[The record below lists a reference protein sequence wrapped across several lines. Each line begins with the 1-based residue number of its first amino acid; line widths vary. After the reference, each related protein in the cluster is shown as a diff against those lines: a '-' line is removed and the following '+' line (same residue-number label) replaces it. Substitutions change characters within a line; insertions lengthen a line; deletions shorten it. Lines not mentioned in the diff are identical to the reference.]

1 MLERYYRIRSTATR
15 LEALRNLRQPSKKTQ
30 RERAE
35 LAERVESIKSPML
48 IIVGELD
55 RLKPAA
61 QRLSELKPEA
71 KYHEITGGPHNA
83 YWEMSD
89 KWNVPV
95 SEFLGATS

>member
-1 MLERYYRIRSTATR
+1 
-15 LEALRNLRQPSKKTQ
+15 
-30 RERAE
+30 
-35 LAERVESIKSPML
+35 ML

-71 KYHEITGGPHNA
+71 KYHEVAGGPHNA
-83 YWEMSD
+83 YWEMPD

-95 SEFLGATS
+95 GEFLASAD